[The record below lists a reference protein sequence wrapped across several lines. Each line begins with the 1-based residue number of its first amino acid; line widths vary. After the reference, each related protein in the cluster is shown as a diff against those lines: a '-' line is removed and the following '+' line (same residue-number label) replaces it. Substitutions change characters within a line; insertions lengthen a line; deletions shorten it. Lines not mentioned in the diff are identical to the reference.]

1 MCHSPCR
8 RRYVFALLV
17 FSVSTPLAALNATP
31 AQVDQETG
39 PLLTRQQALADIRTL
54 SEVLESAHPD
64 PYLAGGGK
72 VAYHRRLQQL
82 MRGIPESGMS
92 TIELHARLQPFI
104 AKLGDGHT
112 SLPFDTSTVK
122 LQI

>member
-1 MCHSPCR
+1 MSHSIDR
-8 RRYVFALLV
+8 RHYVFTVLV
-17 FSVSTPLAALNATP
+17 FSLSTPLAALQATP

-39 PLLTRQQALADIRTL
+39 ALLTRQQALEDIRTL

-82 MRGIPESGMS
+82 PP
-92 TIELHARLQPFI
+92 TIGRFHLR
-104 AKLGDGHT
+104 
-112 SLPFDTSTVK
+112 
-122 LQI
+122 